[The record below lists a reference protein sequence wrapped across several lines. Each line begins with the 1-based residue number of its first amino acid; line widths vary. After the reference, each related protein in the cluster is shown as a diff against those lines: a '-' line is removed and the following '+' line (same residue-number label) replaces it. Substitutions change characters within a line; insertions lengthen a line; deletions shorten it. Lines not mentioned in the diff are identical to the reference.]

1 MTLSNLAP
9 VVNDYEAI
17 KDQIDLLTE
26 RLDALKAII
35 RDSGADLI
43 VGDTAVIKVSLA
55 ERSTLDANAVR
66 ALISEADYA
75 ACVRVTVYP
84 VIKLARKKTA

>member
-35 RDSGADLI
+35 RDGVLADEGCEGCI
-43 VGDTAVIKVSLA
+43 GHWNWCYRD
-55 ERSTLDANAVR
+55 DVR
-66 ALISEADYA
+66 AVVAEGKP
-75 ACVRVTVYP
+75 T
-84 VIKLARKKTA
+84 